1 MLSLDGDAMGTSMR
15 FRNRT
20 EAGQQLASKLTTYA
34 GRPGVVV
41 LALPRGGVPV
51 ACEIARKLRAPL
63 DIFLVRKLGVPGAKE
78 LAMGAIAENGVCF
91 LDHRIVD
98 LEGISDAEIQEV
110 INEEKQE
117 LARRAQQYRGNRSS
131 LPVSERTVILVDDG
145 LATGATMRV
154 AIDAVKVHHPTRI
167 VVAVPVASS
176 SACTAI
182 QAAADEFVCLLEAAD
197 FYAVSQWYEDFRQV
211 SDEEVVAL
219 LVAMSN
225 ETGDCPNMKCA

>member
-1 MLSLDGDAMGTSMR
+1 MLHRNGDAMAASLR

-20 EAGQQLASKLTTYA
+20 DTGQQLASKLTAYA

-63 DIFLVRKLGVPGAKE
+63 DIFLVRKLGVPGARE

-91 LDHRIVD
+91 LDRRIVE
-98 LEGISDAEIQEV
+98 LQGVSNTQVQEV
-110 INEEKQE
+110 IDEEKQE
-117 LARRAQQYRGNRSS
+117 LARRAHQYRGNRVS
-131 LPVSERTVILVDDG
+131 LPISGRIVILVDDG
-145 LATGATMRV
+145 LATGATMRA
-154 AIDAVKVHHPTRI
+154 AIDAVKAQQPARI

-176 SACTAI
+176 SACCALRTEV
-182 QAAADEFVCLLEAAD
+182 DVLVCLLETD
-197 FYAVSQWYEDFRQV
+197 EFYAVSQWYEDFRQV
-211 SDEEVVAL
+211 ADEEVVAL

-225 ETGDCPNMKCA
+225 ETGDCPNVKCA